1 MFWEGKIKKYLIT
14 VVCLSHLSFSSLVLA
29 ETKTF
34 IKEYTYQ
41 ASEDDS
47 RNSSRTIALREVKR
61 LLLEELG
68 TYLESETEVRN
79 FQLMRD
85 QITTLTA
92 GIVKTEIVD
101 EKWDGRFYWLRARI
115 VADSD
120 GVIKAINTLR
130 QDREKTKELEDV
142 RRRSDELLRE
152 NERLRQEMAAAKGER
167 NEKDKAAYDETIK
180 ALTAT
185 EWFEKGYA
193 SSISRNYSD
202 AIDAFSKAI
211 ELSPRMAN
219 SYLNRGTN
227 YLLVGKHSQAIE
239 DFDRVIEINPKY
251 AAAYYN
257 RGLSSTGLGN
267 YRQGIED
274 FDKAIELNPK
284 FAEAYH
290 NRGSTYER
298 LGNYKR
304 AMEDFDR
311 AIELNPKMAVAYVG
325 RGYSYFKLAYHNQAT
340 TNDKLSNYKHA
351 VENFNKAIELDPN
364 MAVAYFGRGAAY
376 GQLNNH
382 KQANEDIKAAAR
394 LGHNEAQK
402 ILKKQGINW

>member
-1 MFWEGKIKKYLIT
+1 MKKFLIFFT
-14 VVCLSHLSFSSLVLA
+14 LFLILVFSSQVLA

-34 IKEYTYQ
+34 VKEYTYQ

-47 RNSSRTIALREVKR
+47 RNSSRTISLREVKR

-79 FQLMRD
+79 FQLMKD
-85 QITTLTA
+85 QITILTA

-101 EKWDGRFYWLRARI
+101 EKWDGRTYWLRARI

-130 QDREKTKELEDV
+130 QDRQKTKELEDV

-152 NERLRQEMAAAKGER
+152 NVRLRQEMAAAKGER

-193 SSISRNYSD
+193 STMSESYSD
-202 AIDAFSKAI
+202 AIGAFSKAI

-219 SYLNRGTN
+219 AYLNRGTN
-227 YLLVGKHSQAIE
+227 YFLVGKHSQAIE
-239 DFDRVIEINPKY
+239 DFDRVIEIDPKY
-251 AAAYYN
+251 AMAYFN
-257 RGLSSTGLGN
+257 RGIAYSNLGN
-267 YRQGIED
+267 QQQAIRDYGR
-274 FDKAIELNPK
+274 AIELNPK
-284 FAEAYH
+284 YAEAYH
-290 NRGSTYER
+290 NRGSIHDR
-298 LGNYKR
+298 LGDYKR
-304 AMEDFDR
+304 AVEDFDK

-325 RGYSYFKLAYHNQAT
+325 RGYSYFKLAYHNRGT
-340 TNDKLSNYKHA
+340 TNDKVGNYKRA
-351 VENFNKAIELDPN
+351 VENFNKAIELDSK
-364 MAVAYFGRGAAY
+364 MAVAYFGRAAAY
-376 GQLNNH
+376 GSLSNH
-382 KQANEDIKAAAR
+382 KQATEDFKTAAR
-394 LGHNEAQK
+394 LGHNEAQS
-402 ILKKQGINW
+402 ILRKEGINW